1 AGDSVGEALEVLPSA
16 GDSLWV
22 RLPSAL
28 HRQAVQANPDLSV
41 DLVFRTKVFTN
52 GTLIESFVGNS
63 SKPGL
68 WQRVDP
74 KNDKFENLTV
84 LLPPTRQV
92 IGDVSVIPRTL
103 TPNGDGIN
111 DVTMIGFAVFQIDQP
126 SPISAII
133 YDLSGQ
139 PVRRMSEPGESGIH
153 QIAWDGSNDSGQT
166 VLPGIYICR
175 IELDTDTGK
184 KAAVRTVAVV
194 Y

>member
-1 AGDSVGEALEVLPSA
+1 
-16 GDSLWV
+16 
-22 RLPSAL
+22 
-28 HRQAVQANPDLSV
+28 
-41 DLVFRTKVFTN
+41 
-52 GTLIESFVGNS
+52 
-63 SKPGL
+63 
-68 WQRVDP
+68 
-74 KNDKFENLTV
+74 
-84 LLPPTRQV
+84 
-92 IGDVSVIPRTL
+92 
-103 TPNGDGIN
+103 
-111 DVTMIGFAVFQIDQP
+111 MIGFAVFQIDQP

-139 PVRRMSEPGESGIH
+139 LVRRMSEPGESGIH